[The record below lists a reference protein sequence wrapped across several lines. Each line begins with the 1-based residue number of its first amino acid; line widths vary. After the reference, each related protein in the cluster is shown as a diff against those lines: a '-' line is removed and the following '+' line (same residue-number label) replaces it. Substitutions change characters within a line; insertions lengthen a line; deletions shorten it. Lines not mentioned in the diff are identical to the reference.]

1 MLHPHSALTS
11 PIESISKVSLGPSVH
26 PNGHHHSSDPASS
39 SVGAEVMSPPNSLL
53 QFCFVLY
60 PGPHCYIQMALHLFL
75 QGSRT
80 VLAKTRCLIFW
91 ALPVPSPSPSCP
103 HGSLHMQHII
113 AVANLLQVGPQDALS
128 HTRSAL
134 EHAALSV
141 WKIIP
146 LLLPW
151 LILLVLWSSGL
162 QGNNLSPCGP
172 IEYPF
177 SMLL

>member
-1 MLHPHSALTS
+1 MLSVVSARSMLHPHSALTS

-39 SVGAEVMSPPNSLL
+39 SVGADVISPPNSLL

-60 PGPHCYIQMALHLFL
+60 PGPHCYIQMALRLFL

-80 VLAKTRCLIFW
+80 VLANTRCLIFW

-113 AVANLLQVGPQDALS
+113 AVANLLRVPRMLS
-128 HTRSAL
+128 LTQGL
-134 EHAALSV
+134 
-141 WKIIP
+141 P
-146 LLLPW
+146 L
-151 LILLVLWSSGL
+151 
-162 QGNNLSPCGP
+162 N
-172 IEYPF
+172 
-177 SMLL
+177 MLLFLFGKSFLFYFLG